1 MWFGSLGRLNGQPVL
16 RKQVHIFEGKG
27 IHIFMLLSCTVSYL
41 IFPSFNDYQ
50 FLKARKRRK
59 KVPQKLDKVKYR
71 NFFSQSVSICHLIIE
86 NGRPGVAAW
95 TVSDATS
102 FIFPLLAACL
112 PCPDPPTGHF
122 QIATGPLDCTL
133 RRRERDRHSA
143 NGPRPSSGK
152 RGSVAVAIY
161 FFEVSSHVLFWQN
174 FYRYVTWFRR
184 ARRFKYQH
192 TYFWDF
198 KVDFQ
203 LLFYHTYVEAVVA
216 F

>member
-71 NFFSQSVSICHLIIE
+71 KIFSQSVSICHLIIE

-112 PCPDPPTGHF
+112 P
-122 QIATGPLDCTL
+122 AL
-133 RRRERDRHSA
+133 
-143 NGPRPSSGK
+143 PRPADRPFPDCHWPIGLHIAAAGTGSAFGK
-152 RGSVAVAIY
+152 RAAA
-161 FFEVSSHVLFWQN
+161 E
-174 FYRYVTWFRR
+174 
-184 ARRFKYQH
+184 
-192 TYFWDF
+192 
-198 KVDFQ
+198 
-203 LLFYHTYVEAVVA
+203 
-216 F
+216 

>member
-71 NFFSQSVSICHLIIE
+71 NFFSQSVRICHLIIE

-95 TVSDATS
+95 TVSEFQMLLHSSSPSWLPACPAPTRRPAISRLPLAHWIAHCGGGNGIGIRQTGRGRVAENGDQWQWLSTS
-102 FIFPLLAACL
+102 LRFLHMYYFGKIF
-112 PCPDPPTGHF
+112 
-122 QIATGPLDCTL
+122 IAT
-133 RRRERDRHSA
+133 
-143 NGPRPSSGK
+143 
-152 RGSVAVAIY
+152 
-161 FFEVSSHVLFWQN
+161 
-174 FYRYVTWFRR
+174 
-184 ARRFKYQH
+184 
-192 TYFWDF
+192 
-198 KVDFQ
+198 
-203 LLFYHTYVEAVVA
+203 
-216 F
+216 